1 MTENARVTWAQCHR
15 ESWHRV
21 SLACMPASLL
31 DTFAYARDVQGHCRC
46 RARDRCRRGG
56 MVRRDLYSAHVTC
69 GKNSGLAPGGDHQ
82 YTNFSRTI
90 RPSFHSWIATWV
102 LFTVPHSAWSMSTRQ
117 TTNALLPET
126 T

>member
-1 MTENARVTWAQCHR
+1 
-15 ESWHRV
+15 
-21 SLACMPASLL
+21 
-31 DTFAYARDVQGHCRC
+31 
-46 RARDRCRRGG
+46 

-82 YTNFSRTI
+82 YTNFSRTM

-102 LFTVPHSAWSMSTRQ
+102 LFIVPHSAWSMSTRQ

-126 T
+126 TQPSLAKVRTVVTLEKKSCSKAR

>member
-1 MTENARVTWAQCHR
+1 
-15 ESWHRV
+15 
-21 SLACMPASLL
+21 MPASLL
-31 DTFAYARDVQGHCRC
+31 DTFAYARDVQDHCRC
-46 RARDRCRRGG
+46 RARDRCRRGD
-56 MVRRDLYSAHVTC
+56 MVRRDLYWAHVTC
-69 GKNSGLAPGGDHQ
+69 GKNRLAPGGDHQ

-102 LFTVPHSAWSMSTRQ
+102 VLMVPHSAWSMSTRQ

>member
-1 MTENARVTWAQCHR
+1 VLERLAKERLLSNRFDASIERGEPQLLKWLRPPIGHQAQRIEAHSR
-15 ESWHRV
+15 LPSRSTIV
-21 SLACMPASLL
+21 KNPAP
-31 DTFAYARDVQGHCRC
+31 
-46 RARDRCRRGG
+46 
-56 MVRRDLYSAHVTC
+56 HVTC

-102 LFTVPHSAWSMSTRQ
+102 VLMVPHSAWSMSTRQ